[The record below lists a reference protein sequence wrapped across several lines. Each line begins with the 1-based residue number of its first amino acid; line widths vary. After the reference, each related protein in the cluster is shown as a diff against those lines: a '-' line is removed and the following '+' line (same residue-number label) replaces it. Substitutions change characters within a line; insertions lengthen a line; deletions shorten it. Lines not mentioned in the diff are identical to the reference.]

1 MGHDEERDLWAL
13 QEQLNRA
20 VPPGTRAVG
29 DAADDPLV
37 QAAQRLAQG
46 PAVRLTPAA
55 QARIEARLRAQ
66 VAAQTDRPV
75 QRALFRQRLLPALR
89 VAAALALV
97 LLVGLFGVAQASADS
112 LPGDRLYPVKRAIE
126 DARLALVSAQSEPA
140 LRVRFAER
148 RLDEFE
154 RLLAQRQ
161 VYPSVLF
168 DASAHLERALDL
180 LAQGHGDRAHLDGRI
195 AALTQQQTALIARA
209 EALALFN
216 DFQRLSAAQRRNLTV
231 QERLVAEGGVPD
243 FRPDYTPTP
252 TPTETPT
259 PTATFTA
266 TPSPTPTDTPT
277 PTPTETPTPTAT
289 FTPTPTATATPTP
302 VGTPTATVTP
312 KGTLTGTPVKG
323 RPGAG
328 TPTRTPPGHG
338 PTPGLGDNPPG
349 QGGTHPGIG
358 NQGQPP
364 GQTKP
369 KDKP

>member
-1 MGHDEERDLWAL
+1 MGHNEEHDLWAL
-13 QEQLNRA
+13 QERLDRA

-37 QAAQRLAQG
+37 QAARRLAQG
-46 PAVRLTPAA
+46 PAVRLSPAA

-66 VAAQTDRPV
+66 VAAQASRPA
-75 QRALFRQRLLPALR
+75 QRTLFRQRLLPALR
-89 VAAALALV
+89 IAAVLAMV
-97 LLVGLFGVAQASADS
+97 LLVSLFGVAQASADS

-126 DARLALVSAQSEPA
+126 NARLALVSAQSEPA

-161 VYPSVLF
+161 VYPAVLF
-168 DASAHLERALDL
+168 DASAHLEHALDL
-180 LAQGHGDRAHLDGRI
+180 LGRGYGDRLALSERI
-195 AALTQQQTALIARA
+195 ATLTRQQTALIARA
-209 EALALFN
+209 EALAPF
-216 DFQRLSAAQRRNLTV
+216 DAFQQLGAAQRRNLTV
-231 QERLVAEGGVPD
+231 QERLVAEGSVPD

-259 PTATFTA
+259 PTATFTV
-266 TPSPTPTDTPT
+266 TPSPTPTETSTPTDTPT
-277 PTPTETPTPTAT
+277 PTPT
-289 FTPTPTATATPTP
+289 PTATATVSPTP
-302 VGTPTATVTP
+302 TGTLTVMVTPT
-312 KGTLTGTPVKG
+312 GTLTGTPVKG

>member
-1 MGHDEERDLWAL
+1 MGHDEERDLQAL
-13 QEQLNRA
+13 QERLDRA
-20 VPPGTRAVG
+20 VPPGTPAVG
-29 DAADDPLV
+29 AASDDPLV
-37 QAAQRLAQG
+37 ETARRLAQA

-55 QARIEARLRAQ
+55 QARIEARLQAHL
-66 VAAQTDRPV
+66 AALPARSVP
-75 QRALFRQRLLPALR
+75 RSPFRWRLAPALR
-89 VAAALALV
+89 IAAVLAMV

-140 LRVRFAER
+140 LRVRLAER

-161 VYPSVLF
+161 VYPSVLH
-168 DASAHLERALDL
+168 DASAHLSHTLDL
-180 LAQGHGDRAHLDGRI
+180 LEAGYGDRVALSARI
-195 AALTQQQTALIARA
+195 AALTRQQTALIARA
-209 EALALFN
+209 EAVATF
-216 DFQRLSAAQRRNLTV
+216 DAFQQLSAAERRNLAV
-231 QERLVAEGGVPD
+231 QERLAAAGDVPG

-252 TPTETPT
+252 V
-259 PTATFTA
+259 
-266 TPSPTPTDTPT
+266 
-277 PTPTETPTPTAT
+277 PTETPTPTAT
-289 FTPTPTATATPTP
+289 FTPTATATPTP
-302 VGTPTATVTP
+302 SPTPTPTPTETPTATPTATPAPTGTLTATVTP
-312 KGTLTGTPVKG
+312 TGTLSSTPRG

-364 GQTKP
+364 GQSKP